1 MPDEFFLSPAA
12 VRRSFDSAA
21 VTYDAAA
28 IIGAE
33 IRTRLLER
41 LDIVRLQPQ
50 VVLDL
55 GAGTGHASKALK
67 HRYRGAEVV
76 ALDLAPAM
84 LIEANRRQS
93 WLRRFHRVAADAHR
107 LPLKDASVELV
118 FSNLML
124 EWCHDPDAVFQ
135 EIRRVLKPGGL
146 LTFATLGPDTLREL
160 REAWRKVDHYT
171 HVHRFID
178 MHDLGDA
185 LLRAGLAEPVMDTE
199 RLTVTYPDLDAL
211 MRELTASGSSNVA
224 AGRARGLTSKA
235 RMESLRRVVGATAQ
249 AGAPPISRGIPSA
262 ALLKSHSLSVSV
274 EVVYGHAW
282 AGQLR
287 RPQRAGGEI
296 RIPVSSLKR

>member
-1 MPDEFFLSPAA
+1 M
-12 VRRSFDSAA
+12 
-21 VTYDAAA
+21 
-28 IIGAE
+28 
-33 IRTRLLER
+33 
-41 LDIVRLQPQ
+41 
-50 VVLDL
+50 DL

-76 ALDLAPAM
+76 AIDLAPAM

-93 WLRRFHRVAADAHR
+93 WLRRFHRVTADAHR
-107 LPLKDASVELV
+107 LPLKDASAELV

-160 REAWRKVDHYT
+160 REGWRKVDHYT

-185 LLRAGLAEPVMDTE
+185 LVRAGLAEPVMDAE

-211 MRELTASGSSNVA
+211 MRELAASGSSNIA

-235 RMESLRRVVGATAQ
+235 RMESLRRVVGSAAQ

-282 AGQLR
+282 AGSCVGR
-287 RPQRAGGEI
+287 NGPAAKSGFR
-296 RIPVSSLKR
+296 

>member
-1 MPDEFFLSPAA
+1 MPDEFHLAPAA
-12 VRRSFDSAA
+12 VRRSFNKAA
-21 VTYDAAA
+21 RTYDAAA
-28 IIGAE
+28 VVPAE
-33 IRTRLLER
+33 IRNRLLER
-41 LDIVRLQPQ
+41 LDIVKLQPQ

-67 HRYRGAEVV
+67 HRYKGAEVI
-76 ALDLAPAM
+76 ALDLSPGM
-84 LIEANRRQS
+84 LTEADKRQS

-124 EWCHDPDAVFQ
+124 EWSHDPDAVFQ

-160 REAWRKVDHYT
+160 REAWRKVDTYT
-171 HVHRFID
+171 HIHRFID

-185 LLRAGLAEPVMDTE
+185 LVRAGLAEPVMDAE
-199 RLTVTYPDLDAL
+199 RLTVTYPDLDSL
-211 MRELTASGSSNVA
+211 LKELTASGSTNVA
-224 AGRARGLTSKA
+224 GGRARGLTTK
-235 RMESLRRVVGATAQ
+235 
-249 AGAPPISRGIPSA
+249 SRLA
-262 ALLKSHSLSVSV
+262 ALRQAATGALKQGALPISV

-287 RPQRAGGEI
+287 KTRLPAGEV

>member
-1 MPDEFFLSPAA
+1 MPDEFFLSPAE
-12 VRRSFDSAA
+12 VRRSFERAA
-21 VTYDAAA
+21 ASYDAAA
-28 IIGAE
+28 AVAAE
-33 IRTRLLER
+33 IRNRLLER

-67 HRYRGAEVV
+67 HRYRRAEIV
-76 ALDLAPAM
+76 ALDLSSAM
-84 LIEANRRQS
+84 LMEADRRQS

-118 FSNLML
+118 FSNLVL
-124 EWCHDPDAVFQ
+124 EWCHDPDTVFQ

-160 REAWRKVDHYT
+160 REGWRKVDQYT

-185 LLRAGLAEPVMDTE
+185 LVRAGLAEPVMDTE

-211 MRELTASGSSNVA
+211 MRELAASGSSNIA
-224 AGRARGLTSKA
+224 NGRARGLTAKS
-235 RMESLRRVVGATAQ
+235 RLESLRQAVGAT
-249 AGAPPISRGIPSA
+249 GGKGDLPI
-262 ALLKSHSLSVSV
+262 SV

-287 RPQRAGGEI
+287 RPQRSGGEI

>member
-1 MPDEFFLSPAA
+1 MPDEFYLDPAR
-12 VRRSFDSAA
+12 VRRSFDRAA
-21 VTYDAAA
+21 RGYDAAA
-28 IIGAE
+28 IVPTE
-33 IRTRLLER
+33 IRNRLLER
-41 LDIVRLQPQ
+41 LDLVKLQPN

-55 GAGTGHASKALK
+55 GAGTGHSSKALK
-67 HRYRGAEVV
+67 HRYKSAEVV

-84 LIEANRRQS
+84 LVEADRRQS

-107 LPLKDASVELV
+107 LPIKDGSAQLV

-135 EIRRVLKPGGL
+135 EIRRVLQPGGL

-160 REAWRKVDHYT
+160 REGWRKIDPHP

-199 RLTVTYPDLDAL
+199 RLTVTYPDFDAL
-211 MRELTASGSSNVA
+211 LKELVASGSSNLA
-224 AGRARGLTSKA
+224 HGRTRGLTPKSHLD
-235 RMESLRRVVGATAQ
+235 SLRQVVGPATEQ
-249 AGAPPISRGIPSA
+249 GALP
-262 ALLKSHSLSVSV
+262 VSV

-282 AGQLR
+282 AGELR
-287 RPQRAGGEI
+287 ARPRAGGEVHV
-296 RIPVSSLKR
+296 PVSALTRRKR